1 MRFTAISVDIGITYP
16 YLFLTTYMK
25 NTFKYSMPRCQ
36 MSVYPDLALFYA
48 LLVQGCMFNAITK
61 YVDHPLEAKV
71 T

>member
-1 MRFTAISVDIGITYP
+1 
-16 YLFLTTYMK
+16 
-25 NTFKYSMPRCQ
+25 MPRCQ